1 MLYPF
6 IKFSPDVFL
15 VSVCDVL
22 SFNITSEIYILYFY
36 FIDYLHIFHFYI
48 LKIILSFQYTYLH

>member
-1 MLYPF
+1 M
-6 IKFSPDVFL
+6 
-15 VSVCDVL
+15 CDVL

-48 LKIILSFQYTYLH
+48 LKIILNFQYTYLH